1 MTKQNKMTIK
11 LATLSSIGVA
21 LTYSLATNA
30 MTNANPFVAY
40 GSQLG
45 AFVVGMFS
53 LIGVIST
60 IVYFLVEEESN

>member
-11 LATLSSIGVA
+11 LATLSTLGVA

-30 MTNANPFVAY
+30 MTNANSFVAY

-45 AFVVGMFS
+45 AVVLGVFTG
-53 LIGVIST
+53 IGVIAT
-60 IVYFLVEEESN
+60 IVYFLVEAESN